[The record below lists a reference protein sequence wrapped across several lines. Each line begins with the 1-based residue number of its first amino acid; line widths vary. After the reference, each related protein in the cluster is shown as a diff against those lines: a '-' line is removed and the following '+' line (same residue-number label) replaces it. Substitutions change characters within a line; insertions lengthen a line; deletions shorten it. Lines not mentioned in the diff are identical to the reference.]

1 MSFDNKAVTLIGY
14 GASNRALEKYLLSI
28 GIVPSIRSRECEDAD
43 ADYLNTCEKIA
54 FRSPVVRPD
63 KIKGSAKISSEA
75 CLGLALTD
83 GYKIGVT
90 GSDGKTTTST
100 LIYKMLVGSGK
111 RSALC
116 GNIGTPVIELA
127 PKSTADTYTVCEL
140 SSFQLFDMSPELDT
154 AIITNISENH
164 LDWHTSMHEY
174 IRSKENILLRSRRA
188 VLCYDDRTVME
199 LSSRHD
205 IEYTFFSLADTRAP
219 RGAHLVSI
227 KDGYILYDGVRVLE
241 VDKICLMGKFNL
253 LNIECALGAIYEIA
267 DIDAIREVAYTFSGV
282 ESRMRIIDEVNGVSI
297 IDSSID
303 STPTRTV
310 STLSALDKSRCVVIL
325 GGYDKG
331 LSYEMLSEALRGVKY
346 AVICGE
352 NAEKIYDKI
361 RGSCRAHI
369 TRGFECAVREAYDK
383 CESGDILLLSPA
395 SASFDMFEN
404 YRQRASE
411 FARIVRGIK

>member
-1 MSFDNKAVTLIGY
+1 MSFDNRAVTLIGY

-28 GIVPSIRSRECEDAD
+28 GIVPSIRSREREGAGE
-43 ADYLNTCEKIA
+43 DYLDTCEKIA
-54 FRSPVVRPD
+54 FRSPAVRPD

-75 CLGLALTD
+75 CLGLALTK
-83 GYKIGVT
+83 GYKIGIT

-100 LIYKMLVGSGK
+100 LIYKMLEASGK
-111 RSALC
+111 TATLC
-116 GNIGTPVIELA
+116 GNIGIPVIELA
-127 PKSTADTYTVCEL
+127 PKSTDDTYTVCEL
-140 SSFQLFDMSPELDT
+140 SSFQLFDMSPKLDT

-164 LDWHTSMHEY
+164 LDWHTSMREY
-174 IRSKENILLRSRRA
+174 IRSKENILLHSRRA
-188 VLCYDDRTVME
+188 VLCYDDKALMR
-199 LSSRHD
+199 LGSHHD
-205 IEYTFFSLADTRAP
+205 LEYTFFSLADARAP
-219 RGAHLVSI
+219 RWAHLVSI
-227 KDGYILYDGVRVLE
+227 RDGYILYDGVRVLE
-241 VDKICLMGKFNL
+241 VEKIRLMGKFNL
-253 LNIECALGAIYEIA
+253 LNIECALGAIYEMA

-303 STPTRTV
+303 STPTRTA
-310 STLSALDKSRCVVIL
+310 STISALDKSRCVVIL

-331 LSYEMLSEALRGVKY
+331 LSYEVLSGALRGVKY

-352 NAEKIYDKI
+352 NAEKIYNEI

-383 CESGDILLLSPA
+383 CKSGDILLLSPA